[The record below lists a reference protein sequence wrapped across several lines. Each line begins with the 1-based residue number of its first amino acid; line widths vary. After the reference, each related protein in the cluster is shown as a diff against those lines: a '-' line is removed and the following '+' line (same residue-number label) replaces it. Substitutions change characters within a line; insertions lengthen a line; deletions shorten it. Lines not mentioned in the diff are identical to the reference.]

1 MAKTMADWRRMKE
14 AGEKIAVLTA
24 YDAPTARILHESG
37 VDMLLVGDSV
47 GNAVLGYDSTVPV
60 TMTQMLHHSAAVRRG
75 APQAFIV
82 TDMPFGSYQCG
93 WREAVANAILLM
105 KEGGCDAVKL
115 EGGVEV
121 APVVERMVTAGVPVM
136 GHIGLTPQ
144 SASLLGGYR
153 VQGRDLPAAKTLLSG
168 ARALQDAG
176 VFAITLECVPK
187 ELAAILSAQVTVPT
201 IGIGAGNGCDGQ
213 VLVCSDMFGLYEKFV
228 PKFVKQYV
236 QLAPLMREA
245 ASQYVQEVRD
255 GRHPDDEHSF
265 AASTDYRPLF
275 DAGN

>member
-1 MAKTMADWRRMKE
+1 MTKTIADWRRMKE
-14 AGEKIAVLTA
+14 SGEKIVVLTA

-37 VDMLLVGDSV
+37 VDILLVGDSV

-60 TMTQMLHHSAAVRRG
+60 TMAQMLHHSAAARRG
-75 APQAFIV
+75 APEAFIV

-93 WREAVANAILLM
+93 WRQAVANAISLI

-115 EGGVEV
+115 EGGVEA

-144 SASLLGGYR
+144 TASLLGGYR
-153 VQGRDLPAAKTLLSG
+153 VQGRDLPTAKKLLDG

-176 VFAITLECVPK
+176 VFAIVIECVPK
-187 ELAAILSAQVTVPT
+187 ELAAFLSARVTAPI

-228 PKFVKQYV
+228 PKFVKQYAK
-236 QLAPLMREA
+236 LAPLMRQA
-245 ASQYVQEVRD
+245 ASQYVQEVRN
-255 GRHPDDEHSF
+255 GRYPDDEHSF
-265 AASTDYRPLF
+265 VASADYQSLV
-275 DAGN
+275 DGEN

>member
-14 AGEKIAVLTA
+14 SGEKIVVITA

-37 VDMLLVGDSV
+37 VDILLVGDSL

-60 TMTQMLHHSAAVRRG
+60 TMAQMLHHSAAVRRG
-75 APQAFIV
+75 APEAFVV

-105 KEGGCDAVKL
+105 KEGCCDAVKL
-115 EGGVEV
+115 ESAAEV
-121 APVVERMVTAGVPVM
+121 APLVERMVTAGVPVM

-153 VQGRDLPAAKTLLSG
+153 VQGRDLPAAKKLLAG

-176 VFAITLECVPK
+176 AFAIVLECVPK
-187 ELAAILSAQVTVPT
+187 ELAALLSAQTTVPT

-236 QLAPLMREA
+236 KLAPMMREA
-245 ASQYVQEVRD
+245 VKQYALEVRS
-255 GRHPDDEHSF
+255 GLYPDDEHSF
-265 AASTDYRPLF
+265 TAPTNYQALLDG
-275 DAGN
+275 DN

>member
-1 MAKTMADWRRMKE
+1 MAKTIADWRRMKQ
-14 AGEKIAVLTA
+14 AGEKIVVLTA

-37 VDMLLVGDSV
+37 VDILLVGDSL

-60 TMTQMLHHSAAVRRG
+60 TMAQMLHHSAAVRRG
-75 APQAFIV
+75 APEAFIV

-93 WREAVANAILLM
+93 WRSAVANAISLI
-105 KEGGCDAVKL
+105 KEGGGDAVKL

-144 SASLLGGYR
+144 TASLLGGYR
-153 VQGRDLPAAKTLLSG
+153 VQGRDLPAAKKLLTG

-176 VFAITLECVPK
+176 AFAIVLECVPK
-187 ELAAILSAQVTVPT
+187 ELAAFLSAQVTVPI

-213 VLVCSDMFGLYEKFV
+213 VLVCSDMFGLYEKFA
-228 PKFVKQYV
+228 PKFVKRYV
-236 QLAPLMREA
+236 EIAPLMRRA
-245 ASQYVQEVRD
+245 ASEYVQEVRN
-255 GRHPDDEHSF
+255 GSYPDDEHSF
-265 AASTDYRPLF
+265 TAATDYKSLL
-275 DAGN
+275 DSEN

>member
-1 MAKTMADWRRMKE
+1 MAKTMADWRRMKDG
-14 AGEKIAVLTA
+14 GEKIVVMTA

-37 VDMLLVGDSV
+37 VDILLVGDSL

-60 TMTQMLHHSAAVRRG
+60 TMAQMLHHSAAVRRG
-75 APQAFIV
+75 APEAFVV

-115 EGGVEV
+115 EGGAEV
-121 APVVERMVTAGVPVM
+121 APLVERLVTAGVPVM

-144 SASLLGGYR
+144 TASLLGGYR
-153 VQGRDLPAAKTLLSG
+153 VQGRDLPAAKKLLAG

-176 VFAITLECVPK
+176 AFAIVLECVPK
-187 ELAAILSAQVTVPT
+187 ELAAFLSAQVTTPT

-236 QLAPLMREA
+236 KLAPMMREA
-245 ASQYVQEVRD
+245 ARQYADEVRA
-255 GRHPDDEHSF
+255 GRYPDDEHSF
-265 AASTDYRPLF
+265 TATTDYQSLLN
-275 DAGN
+275 GES

>member
-1 MAKTMADWRRMKE
+1 MTKTMADWRRMKE
-14 AGEKIAVLTA
+14 AGEKIVVLTA
-24 YDAPTARILHESG
+24 YDAPTARILDESG
-37 VDMLLVGDSV
+37 VDILLVGDSV
-47 GNAVLGYDSTVPV
+47 GNAVLGYDTTVPV
-60 TMTQMLHHSAAVRRG
+60 TMAQMLHHSAAVRRG
-75 APQAFIV
+75 AREAFIV

-93 WREAVANAILLM
+93 WREAVANGILLM

-115 EGGVEV
+115 EGGTEV

-144 SASLLGGYR
+144 TASLLGGYR
-153 VQGRDLPAAKTLLSG
+153 VQGRDLPAAAKLLAG

-176 VFAITLECVPK
+176 AFSIVLECVPK
-187 ELAAILSAQVTVPT
+187 ELAAILSSQITVPT

-236 QLAPLMREA
+236 KLAPLMREA
-245 ASQYVQEVRD
+245 ASQYVQEVRE
-255 GRHPDDEHSF
+255 GRYPDDEHCF
-265 AASTDYRPLF
+265 TATTDYRPLL